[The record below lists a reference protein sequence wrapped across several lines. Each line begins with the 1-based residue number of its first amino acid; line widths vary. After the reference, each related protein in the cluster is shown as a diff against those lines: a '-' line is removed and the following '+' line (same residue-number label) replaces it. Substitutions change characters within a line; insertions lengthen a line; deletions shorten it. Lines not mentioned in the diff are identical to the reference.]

1 MGFIRMKE
9 NKKWLAVVSAI
20 IIALF
25 CRMPFL
31 RDIEGADVSALG
43 KLEALFSSYSIINAL
58 IFILSLILFL
68 YTYHLEIKP
77 SRRNTI
83 LAIVL
88 ACFWTVGEM
97 YCSEYELSGG
107 FTNVLYAALNTFAV
121 ALLLRQLIALLDH
134 VLNTGHSSGER
145 KDGII
150 LGKRSMLYSAGVLFF
165 SWVPFMILSYPGS
178 LASDTIFQ
186 IWQINGDIQYWAHTP
201 LFHTLCLKVFI
212 RIGEVIFHS
221 QTAGFFLC
229 TISQGI
235 FMALVLGYSLQRLY
249 ERNCPLLIR
258 RIIFIIYLL
267 TPAYSNMVTTPGK
280 DLAYM
285 GCFLW
290 YMLLL
295 EKLIYACKNGKEKE
309 LGVRY
314 WAVLVAVQICT
325 ALVRKNGIY
334 VIVPT
339 GIILALPAI
348 RSRGKKTALIIF
360 LTCCV
365 LPFAGQRVSQYCM
378 EKITG
383 ARPASVSEALSI
395 PFQQTARY
403 LKYYGN
409 EISAFEKEAIDA
421 VLGDS
426 SILGEVYS
434 PDISDPVKMNYNNE
448 ASGAD
453 LVRYFK
459 AWAMGLRKHPGVYME
474 AFLQHVYGWFYPGAD
489 NVIRYEVEPWYLS
502 IFSIPPFM
510 LWSREI
516 LKRLYEMNGRI
527 PFLSLLE
534 NMGLFS
540 WMLFYLI
547 FRKNVDRR
555 DKLMLIPLVLSLLIC
570 MASPAFYGHPRYG
583 YPILVSLP
591 FISALF
597 ITDQTVEDKEGE
609 KGPKPLQSAE

>member
-1 MGFIRMKE
+1 MKE
-9 NKKWLAVVSAI
+9 NKKWVAPVSAI

-31 RDIEGADVSALG
+31 RDVEGADVSALG
-43 KLEALFSSYSIINAL
+43 KLEALFSSYSIINLL
-58 IFILSLILFL
+58 IFILSLILII

-77 SRRNTI
+77 SGRNTI

-107 FTNVLYAALNTFAV
+107 FTNVLYATLNVFAV
-121 ALLLRQLIALLDH
+121 TLLLRYLIALLDH
-134 VLNTGHSSGER
+134 FLSFKFSSAEQT
-145 KDGII
+145 DGII
-150 LGKRSMLYSAGVLFF
+150 LGKRSMLYSAGVLFL
-165 SWVPFMILSYPGS
+165 SWIPFMILSYPGS

-186 IWQINGDIQYWAHTP
+186 MWQINGDIQYWAHTP

-212 RIGEVIFHS
+212 RVGEVLFHS

-258 RIIFIIYLL
+258 RVVFVIYLL

-290 YMLLL
+290 YILLL
-295 EKLIYACKNGKEKE
+295 EELIHACINGREKE
-309 LGVRY
+309 LGIRY
-314 WAVLVAVQICT
+314 WIALVVVQICT

-334 VIVPT
+334 VIVPS
-339 GIILALPAI
+339 GIILALYALVK
-348 RSRGKKTALIIF
+348 RSKKTALIIF
-360 LTCCV
+360 LACCI
-365 LPFAGQRVSQYCM
+365 LPLAGQSTAQHCM

-403 LKYYGN
+403 LKYCGD
-409 EISAFEKEAIDA
+409 EISAYEKEAIDA

-426 SILGEVYS
+426 SIIGEVYS
-434 PDISDPVKMNYNNE
+434 PNISDPVKMNYNND
-448 ASGAD
+448 ATGAD

-459 AWAMGLRKHPGVYME
+459 AWTVGLRKHPRVYMD

-489 NVIRYEVEPWYLS
+489 NVIRYEVEPWYLA

-510 LWSREI
+510 LRSREI

-534 NMGLFS
+534 NMGLFT
-540 WMLFYLI
+540 WILFYLI

-555 DKLMLIPLVLSLLIC
+555 EKLLLIPLVLSLLIC

-583 YPILVSLP
+583 YPVLVSLP
-591 FISALF
+591 FISAVF
-597 ITDQTVEDKEGE
+597 ITDQTVEDKERE
-609 KGPKPLQSAE
+609 KGAKPLQSAE

>member
-1 MGFIRMKE
+1 MKE
-9 NKKWLAVVSAI
+9 NKKWVAPVSAI

-31 RDIEGADVSALG
+31 RDVEGADVSALG
-43 KLEALFSSYSIINAL
+43 KLEALFSSYSIINLL
-58 IFILSLILFL
+58 IFILSLILII

-77 SRRNTI
+77 SGRNTI

-107 FTNVLYAALNTFAV
+107 FTNVLYATLNIFAV
-121 ALLLRQLIALLDH
+121 TLLLRYLIALLDH
-134 VLNTGHSSGER
+134 FLSFKFSSAEQT
-145 KDGII
+145 DGII
-150 LGKRSMLYSAGVLFF
+150 LGKRSMLYSAGVLFL
-165 SWVPFMILSYPGS
+165 SWIPFMILSYPGS

-212 RIGEVIFHS
+212 RIGEVLFHS

-258 RIIFIIYLL
+258 RVVFVIYLL

-290 YMLLL
+290 YILLL
-295 EKLIYACKNGKEKE
+295 EELIHACINGGEKE
-309 LGVRY
+309 LGIRY
-314 WAVLVAVQICT
+314 WIALVVVQICT

-334 VIVPT
+334 VIVPS
-339 GIILALPAI
+339 GIILALYALI
-348 RSRGKKTALIIF
+348 KRSKKTALIIF
-360 LTCCV
+360 LACCI
-365 LPFAGQRVSQYCM
+365 LPLAGRSTAQHCM
-378 EKITG
+378 EKITD

-403 LKYYGN
+403 LKYYGD
-409 EISAFEKEAIDA
+409 EISAYEKEAIDA

-426 SILGEVYS
+426 SIIGEVYS
-434 PDISDPVKMNYNNE
+434 PNISDPVKMNYNND

-459 AWAMGLRKHPGVYME
+459 AWTVGLRKHPRVYMD

-489 NVIRYEVEPWYLS
+489 NVIRYEVEPWYLA

-510 LWSREI
+510 LRSREI

-534 NMGLFS
+534 NMGLFT

-555 DKLMLIPLVLSLLIC
+555 EKLLLVPLVLSLLIC

-583 YPILVSLP
+583 YPVLVSLP
-591 FISALF
+591 FISAVF
-597 ITDQTVEDKEGE
+597 ITDQTGEDKERE
-609 KGPKPLQSAE
+609 KGAKPLQSAE

>member
-1 MGFIRMKE
+1 MKE
-9 NKKWLAVVSAI
+9 NKKWVAPVSAI

-31 RDIEGADVSALG
+31 RDVEGADVSALG
-43 KLEALFSSYSIINAL
+43 KLEALFSSYSIINLL
-58 IFILSLILFL
+58 IFILSLILII

-77 SRRNTI
+77 SGRNTI
-83 LAIVL
+83 LAIKL

-107 FTNVLYAALNTFAV
+107 FTNVLYATLNIFAV
-121 ALLLRQLIALLDH
+121 TLLLRYLIALLDH
-134 VLNTGHSSGER
+134 FLSFKFSSAEQT
-145 KDGII
+145 DGII
-150 LGKRSMLYSAGVLFF
+150 LGKRSMLYSAGVLFL
-165 SWVPFMILSYPGS
+165 SWIPFMILSYPGS

-212 RIGEVIFHS
+212 RVGEVLFHS

-258 RIIFIIYLL
+258 RVVFVIYLL

-290 YMLLL
+290 YILLL
-295 EKLIYACKNGKEKE
+295 EELMHACINGREKE
-309 LGVRY
+309 LGIRY
-314 WAVLVAVQICT
+314 WIALVVVQICT

-334 VIVPT
+334 VIVPS
-339 GIILALPAI
+339 GIILALYALI
-348 RSRGKKTALIIF
+348 KRSKKTALIIF
-360 LTCCV
+360 LACCI
-365 LPFAGQRVSQYCM
+365 LPLAGQSTAQHCM
-378 EKITG
+378 EKITD

-403 LKYYGN
+403 LKYYGD
-409 EISAFEKEAIDA
+409 EISAYEKEAIDA

-426 SILGEVYS
+426 SIIGEVYS
-434 PDISDPVKMNYNNE
+434 PNISDPVKMNYNND

-459 AWAMGLRKHPGVYME
+459 AWTVGLRKHPRVYMD

-489 NVIRYEVEPWYLS
+489 NVIRYEVEPWYLA

-510 LWSREI
+510 LRSREI

-534 NMGLFS
+534 NMGLFT

-555 DKLMLIPLVLSLLIC
+555 EKLLLVPLVLSLLIC

-583 YPILVSLP
+583 YPVLVSLP
-591 FISALF
+591 FISAVF
-597 ITDQTVEDKEGE
+597 ITDQTGEDKERE
-609 KGPKPLQSAE
+609 KGAKPLQSAE

>member
-1 MGFIRMKE
+1 MKE
-9 NKKWLAVVSAI
+9 NKKWVAPVSAI

-31 RDIEGADVSALG
+31 RDVEGADVSALG
-43 KLEALFSSYSIINAL
+43 KLEALFSSYSIINLL
-58 IFILSLILFL
+58 IFILSLILII

-77 SRRNTI
+77 SGRNTI

-107 FTNVLYAALNTFAV
+107 FTNVLYATLNIFAV
-121 ALLLRQLIALLDH
+121 TLLLRYLIALLDH
-134 VLNTGHSSGER
+134 FLSFKFSSAEPT
-145 KDGII
+145 DGII
-150 LGKRSMLYSAGVLFF
+150 LGKRSMLYSAGVLFL
-165 SWVPFMILSYPGS
+165 SWIPFMILSYPGS

-212 RIGEVIFHS
+212 RVGEVLFHS

-235 FMALVLGYSLQRLY
+235 FMALILGYSLQRLY

-258 RIIFIIYLL
+258 RVVFVIYLL

-290 YMLLL
+290 YILLL
-295 EKLIYACKNGKEKE
+295 EELIHACINGREKE
-309 LGVRY
+309 LGIRY
-314 WAVLVAVQICT
+314 WIALVVVQICT

-334 VIVPT
+334 VIVPS
-339 GIILALPAI
+339 GIILALYALI
-348 RSRGKKTALIIF
+348 KRSKKTALIIF
-360 LTCCV
+360 LACCI
-365 LPFAGQRVSQYCM
+365 LPLAGQSTAQHCM

-383 ARPASVSEALSI
+383 ARPASISEALSI

-403 LKYYGN
+403 LKYYGD
-409 EISAFEKEAIDA
+409 EISAYEKEAIDA

-426 SILGEVYS
+426 SIIGEVYS
-434 PDISDPVKMNYNNE
+434 PNISDPVKMNYNND
-448 ASGAD
+448 ATGAD

-459 AWAMGLRKHPGVYME
+459 AWTVGLRKHPRVYMD

-489 NVIRYEVEPWYLS
+489 NVIRYEVEPWYLE

-510 LWSREI
+510 LRSREI

-534 NMGLFS
+534 NMGLFT

-555 DKLMLIPLVLSLLIC
+555 EKLLLVPLVLSLLIC

-583 YPILVSLP
+583 YPVLVSLP
-591 FISALF
+591 FISAVF
-597 ITDQTVEDKEGE
+597 IMDQTGKDKERE
-609 KGPKPLQSAE
+609 KGAKPLQSAE

>member
-1 MGFIRMKE
+1 MKE
-9 NKKWLAVVSAI
+9 NKKWVAPVSAI

-31 RDIEGADVSALG
+31 RDVEGADVSALG
-43 KLEALFSSYSIINAL
+43 KLEALFSSYSIINLL
-58 IFILSLILFL
+58 IFILSLILII

-77 SRRNTI
+77 SGRNTI

-107 FTNVLYAALNTFAV
+107 FTNVLYATLNIFAV
-121 ALLLRQLIALLDH
+121 TLLLRYLIALLDH
-134 VLNTGHSSGER
+134 FLSFKFSSAEQT
-145 KDGII
+145 DGII
-150 LGKRSMLYSAGVLFF
+150 LGKRSMLYSAGVLFL
-165 SWVPFMILSYPGS
+165 SWIPFMILSYPGS

-212 RIGEVIFHS
+212 RIGEVLFHS

-258 RIIFIIYLL
+258 RVVFVIYLL

-290 YMLLL
+290 YILLL
-295 EKLIYACKNGKEKE
+295 EELIHACINGGEKE
-309 LGVRY
+309 LGIRY
-314 WAVLVAVQICT
+314 WIALVVVQICT

-334 VIVPT
+334 VIVPS
-339 GIILALPAI
+339 GIILALYALI
-348 RSRGKKTALIIF
+348 KRSKKTALIIF
-360 LTCCV
+360 LACCI
-365 LPFAGQRVSQYCM
+365 LPLAGRSTAQHCM
-378 EKITG
+378 EKITD

-403 LKYYGN
+403 LKYYGD
-409 EISAFEKEAIDA
+409 EISAYEKEAIDA

-426 SILGEVYS
+426 SIIGEVYS
-434 PDISDPVKMNYNNE
+434 PNISDPVKMNYNND

-459 AWAMGLRKHPGVYME
+459 AWTVGLRKHPRVYMD

-489 NVIRYEVEPWYLS
+489 NVIRYEVEPWYLA

-510 LWSREI
+510 LRSREI

-534 NMGLFS
+534 NMGLFT

-555 DKLMLIPLVLSLLIC
+555 EKLLLVPLVLSLLIC

-583 YPILVSLP
+583 YPVLVSLP
-591 FISALF
+591 FISAVF
-597 ITDQTVEDKEGE
+597 ITDQTGEDKERE
-609 KGPKPLQSAE
+609 KGAKPLQSAK